1 MRYLIVNKFILFIIL
16 LSISNSSFGD
26 NVLQLTIKGK
36 QYEQLELK
44 MTRNYANSTYLKG
57 EKCSV
62 DIWNFQIPDSIYDSS
77 INMSIVVPTNNDTIM
92 HQLVLSHA
100 MAANDTIETMQ
111 FFTKKGVAELVL
123 TYQKS
128 ERKENVPYLN
138 KKDGIYDYFYVSAND
153 FEFESSILKL
163 QNLFGFFSKTSS
175 YEENLKKYITLVKKY
190 TDSHSLIS
198 GLYLTLNRYKSKNDV
213 ENIFSHFSIAQKSS
227 YYGKLI
233 QAYLYPEVFPNMQLK
248 VLGED
253 RMEPIII
260 NKEKENLIIFTA
272 SWCQPCH
279 KLIPVLKELYAE
291 LKDKL
296 VFTYISI
303 DDSKTVKNWPKVI
316 QENQITWR
324 CLTASDKL
332 DEVMKTYTIQG
343 IPLAYHVSKS
353 GSFKEV
359 HLQNAKER
367 AALIQTVLAK

>member
-1 MRYLIVNKFILFIIL
+1 MRYVIVNKFILFLIL

-57 EKCSV
+57 EKYSV
-62 DIWNFQIPDSIYDSS
+62 DIWKFQIPDSIYNSS

-138 KKDGIYDYFYVSAND
+138 KKDAIYDYFYVSAND

-175 YEENLKKYITLVKKY
+175 YEENLKQYITLVKKY
-190 TDSHSLIS
+190 ADSHSLIS

-316 QENQITWR
+316 QENQIAWR

>member
-1 MRYLIVNKFILFIIL
+1 MRYFIVNKFILFLIL

-57 EKCSV
+57 EKYSV
-62 DIWNFQIPDSIYDSS
+62 DIWKFQIPDSIYNSS

-175 YEENLKKYITLVKKY
+175 YEENLKQYITLVKKY
-190 TDSHSLIS
+190 ADSHSLIS

-253 RMEPIII
+253 RTEPIII

-316 QENQITWR
+316 QENQIAWR

>member
-57 EKCSV
+57 KKCSV
-62 DIWNFQIPDSIYDSS
+62 DIWKFQIPDSIYDSS

>member
-1 MRYLIVNKFILFIIL
+1 MNKCILFLIL
-16 LSISNSSFGD
+16 LSITDSSFG
-26 NVLQLTIKGK
+26 NNFLQLRIKGK
-36 QYEQLELK
+36 HYEELELK
-44 MTRNYANSTYLKG
+44 MTRNYINSTYLKG

-62 DIWNFQIPDSIYDSS
+62 DTWKFLIPDSIYESS

-100 MAANDTIETMQ
+100 VANDTIKTMQ
-111 FFTKKGVAELVL
+111 FFTKKGGAELVFV
-123 TYQKS
+123 YQKS
-128 ERKENVPYLN
+128 ERKENVSYLN
-138 KKDGIYDYFYVSAND
+138 KKDGIYDYFYVSTND
-153 FEFESSILKL
+153 FEFKSSILKL
-163 QNLFGFFSKTSS
+163 QSLFGFFNKNAS
-175 YEENLKKYITLVKKY
+175 YEENLKQYIMLVKKY
-190 TDSHSLIS
+190 ADSHSLIS
-198 GLYLTLNRYKSKNDV
+198 GLYLTLSRYKSKNDV
-213 ENIFSHFSIAQKSS
+213 ESIFSHFSIAQKNS

-253 RMEPIII
+253 CKEPIMI

-303 DDSKTVKNWPKVI
+303 DDSKTLENWSRVI
-316 QENQITWR
+316 QENEIVWR
-324 CLTASDKL
+324 CLTAADKL

-343 IPLAYHVSKS
+343 IPLAYHVSKN
-353 GSFKEV
+353 GKFKEI
-359 HLQNAKER
+359 HLQKAKER
-367 AALIQTVLAK
+367 DIFIQTVLAK